1 MKSGY
6 KVGLFTSPHLNDFRE
21 RITINN
27 KYITKEFIFDFYNK
41 YFEEISTISPSF
53 FEWSTA
59 LAFKF
64 FENEKT
70 DLNIIETGLGGRL
83 DSTNIITPELSI
95 ITTIGLDHQ
104 NIFG

>member
-41 YFEEISTISPSF
+41 YFEEISTISSF
-53 FEWSTA
+53 LSGVP
-59 LAFKF
+59 LLH
-64 FENEKT
+64 
-70 DLNIIETGLGGRL
+70 LNFLRMKKRILI
-83 DSTNIITPELSI
+83 
-95 ITTIGLDHQ
+95 
-104 NIFG
+104 